1 MAKKKYRKMSKKE
14 IFSLLGIFGVA
25 ILVILSPFLLTAVLA
40 TAFPSVDGY
49 LLTGFSFCVFG
60 FVALSSVLIV
70 LYRTFV
76 PKKNK
81 LDYFKSVYK
90 KYGKFVFYFILPMLG
105 ILIFLEGVV
114 VYAGSTYLKDIVQGP
129 REEIMKD
136 AYVDVDS
143 HRGGSTTYLVG
154 YVDGEK
160 VWLEVTG
167 SAHSQVSR
175 RESYKMLRIRYYEH
189 IQEVY
194 YVEVWAR

>member
-14 IFSLLGIFGVA
+14 IFSVLGIFGVA

-105 ILIFLEGVV
+105 ILIFLEGAV

-129 REEIMKD
+129 QVAIMKD
-136 AYVDVDS
+136 VYVDVDS
-143 HRGGSTTYLVG
+143 GRNSSGTYLEG
-154 YVDGEK
+154 YVEGKK
-160 VWLEVTG
+160 VRLELARG
-167 SAHSQVSR
+167 ARFKVSR
-175 RESYKMLRIRYYEH
+175 RESYQMLWITYYEG
-189 IQEVY
+189 IKEVHD
-194 YVEVWAR
+194 VDIMMK